1 MIFFGIVANTFRDC
15 IRQPLFFIVMVFTI
29 SLIGLFPLLSFF
41 VFNEQIKMVL
51 DSSMASILLFSM
63 ILSVL
68 LAGGSIYKDISSG
81 NISLILSKP
90 ISRNIFLAGRVFG
103 VMIAL
108 TQFVFV
114 SSLSSVI
121 SAYIAVNQFNLDY
134 KIFYTFYS
142 IIFAG
147 CFFGF
152 IMNYF
157 FRKSFSGNSVLGIT
171 FLILSQS
178 VFLVLSNP
186 NFLSENGLT
195 LQNMASLTVL
205 ILFAIWIIVNISMA
219 ISTRFDLVVNLILCF
234 SLLVLGL
241 LSDYIVGS
249 YAADGSTLFSIVY
262 AILPNWQF
270 FWLVD
275 AVTDGKNIPLYY
287 IGYSLI
293 YALLYI
299 TVCFSVAAISF
310 GSIEAAKANKD

>member
-1 MIFFGIVANTFRDC
+1 
-15 IRQPLFFIVMVFTI
+15 
-29 SLIGLFPLLSFF
+29 
-41 VFNEQIKMVL
+41 
-51 DSSMASILLFSM
+51 MASILLFSM

-68 LAGGSIYKDISSG
+68 LSGGSIYKDISSG

-90 ISRNIFLAGRVFG
+90 ISRNIFLAGRVLG
-103 VMIAL
+103 VMFAV

-121 SAYIAVNQFNLDY
+121 SAYIAVDQFNLDY
-134 KIFYTFYS
+134 KILYSFYALLL
-142 IIFAG
+142 AG
-147 CFFGF
+147 CFAGF

-171 FLILSQS
+171 LLILFQTIW
-178 VFLVLSNP
+178 LVIKNP

-195 LQNMASLTVL
+195 IQNILYLTL
-205 ILFAIWIIVNISMA
+205 LLLFAVWIIVSISMA
-219 ISTRFDLVVNLILCF
+219 ISTRFDLVVNLIFCF
-234 SLLVLGL
+234 ILLVLGL
-241 LSDYIVGS
+241 LSDYMVGG
-249 YAADGSTLFSIVY
+249 YASTGNTMFSIIY

-275 AVTDGKNIPLYY
+275 AVTDGKNIPLTY

-299 TVCFSVAAISF
+299 IICFSVAAISF
-310 GSIEAAKANKD
+310 SSIEAAKANKD